1 MIRTH
6 HHHLCDISAKPAQLK
21 SNHKETPDKPNMKG
35 MLQSN
40 GPITLKDGQV
50 VKVK

>member
-1 MIRTH
+1 MRKTY
-6 HHHLCDISAKPAQLK
+6 HHHLCDISAKAAQLK
-21 SNHKETPDKPNMKG
+21 SNHKETSDKPNMKG

-40 GPITLKDGQV
+40 IFKDVQV